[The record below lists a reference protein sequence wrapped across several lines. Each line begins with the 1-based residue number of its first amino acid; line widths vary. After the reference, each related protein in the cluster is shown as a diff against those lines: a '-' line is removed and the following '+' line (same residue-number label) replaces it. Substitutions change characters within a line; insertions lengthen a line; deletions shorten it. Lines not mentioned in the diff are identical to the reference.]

1 VCVCVCVC
9 VLGVC
14 VCGCV
19 CVCVCEETAPTL
31 LTVFPCE
38 LKIVFKG
45 CFSLVKETLGR
56 LELID

>member
-1 VCVCVCVC
+1 V
-9 VLGVC
+9 
-14 VCGCV
+14 CV